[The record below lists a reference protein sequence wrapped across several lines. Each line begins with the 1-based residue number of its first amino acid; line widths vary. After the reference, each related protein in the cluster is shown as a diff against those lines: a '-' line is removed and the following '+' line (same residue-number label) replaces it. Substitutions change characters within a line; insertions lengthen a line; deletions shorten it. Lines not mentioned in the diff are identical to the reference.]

1 MNAREKKIFFSKK
14 IMKYFPVK
22 KIFIVHCSLFIL
34 FSSCSKEKIIFEK
47 NYDIAQH
54 QWLYKDSLSFSFDVK
69 DTTAAYDIELTIK
82 HDNNYPF
89 QNLYTTISTVFPNN
103 ARVLQTLNLDLADN
117 TGKWD
122 GSKDAMNRVSTI
134 FKTKIKSDAFFS
146 VLGKHTITLSQF
158 TRQDTL
164 SGVESVGLALIQK
177 QIR

>member
-1 MNAREKKIFFSKK
+1 MNAREKK

-22 KIFIVHCSLFIL
+22 KFFIVHCSLLIL

-82 HDNNYPF
+82 HDNSYPF
-89 QNLYTTISTVFPNN
+89 QNLYITISTVFPND

-122 GSKDAMNRVSTI
+122 GKISGSKTI
-134 FKTKIKSDAFFS
+134 FKTNIKSDAFFS
-146 VLGKHTITLSQF
+146 ALGKYTITLSQF